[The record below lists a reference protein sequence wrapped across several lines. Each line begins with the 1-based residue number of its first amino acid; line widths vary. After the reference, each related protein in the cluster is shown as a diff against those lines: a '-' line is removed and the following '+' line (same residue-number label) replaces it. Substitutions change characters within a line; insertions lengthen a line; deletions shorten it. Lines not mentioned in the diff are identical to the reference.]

1 MADTIGHK
9 YARIEGFGLDPVR
22 RLHFPERGGR
32 EVIESLEN
40 YLKERGVEI
49 LTETPGKELLTNED
63 GDVIGVVA
71 EGPDGERI
79 VIEAKKVIL
88 ATGGF
93 ARNED
98 LLARFVPEV
107 KGSSEITAAA
117 AGRNGDGS
125 LAEGRGPY
133 EEPWIIGL
141 GVGTKVKGTDL

>member
-1 MADTIGHK
+1 DYDFVDMFMDEAVITTEWMADTISHK

-32 EVIESLEN
+32 EGIESLEN

-49 LTETPGKELLTNED
+49 LTETPGKDLFTNED

-98 LLARFVPEV
+98 LLAR
-107 KGSSEITAAA
+107 
-117 AGRNGDGS
+117 
-125 LAEGRGPY
+125 
-133 EEPWIIGL
+133 
-141 GVGTKVKGTDL
+141 